1 MISFLNASNITITYK
16 ERSLNTTFQL
26 LSDKGSSLMPLN
38 MIKSFFLD
46 NTIWHEI
53 NAIIN
58 IYICTL

>member
-1 MISFLNASNITITYK
+1 MISFLNASNITITYM

>member
-1 MISFLNASNITITYK
+1 MISFLNASNITITYM

-58 IYICTL
+58 IYIFTL